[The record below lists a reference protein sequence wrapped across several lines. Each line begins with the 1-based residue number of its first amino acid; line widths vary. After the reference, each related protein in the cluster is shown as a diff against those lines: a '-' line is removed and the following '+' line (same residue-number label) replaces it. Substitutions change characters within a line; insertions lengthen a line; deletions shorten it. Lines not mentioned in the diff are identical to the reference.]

1 MRRLAIKIGAIL
13 AGWTLLGTF
22 WAVNRSLYR
31 LTIGQ
36 TANFGE
42 YLRLV
47 LADYWLWALLTPAI
61 FYLAQKFQ
69 FTRRNW
75 LRNSAVHFCG
85 YIALSVLHEALGLL
99 LRLPGS
105 IPAGFHG
112 SLLKLRVVESL
123 NEDFWMYWPIVVI
136 WSLVE
141 YYQRY
146 RERDLRASQLS
157 EQLARAELQALRN
170 QLHPHFLFNALNS
183 ITVLIH
189 EDIEAA
195 DDMLA
200 DLAHL
205 LRAYLTGCEEQEMD
219 LGREIELL
227 NTYVRIQQRRF
238 EDRIAW
244 VTDIPD
250 HLLDAKVPA
259 LLLQPL
265 VENAIVHGIAPR
277 SGPGRVR
284 IEAREVGADLRLE
297 VSDDGDGF
305 PVDYEEGVGVANTRA
320 RLEQLYGRRQSF
332 DVQSGSETG
341 TVVRVVLPLR
351 FAEPV
356 TEKDLHENTN
366 PDRRRRTSGTAENS
380 VAASS

>member
-1 MRRLAIKIGAIL
+1 MRRLAIKIGAIF

-36 TANFGE
+36 AANFGE

-85 YIALSVLHEALGLL
+85 YIALSILHEALELL
-99 LRLPGS
+99 LHIPGF

-112 SLLKLRVVESL
+112 SLLKLRVVQSL

-146 RERDLRASQLS
+146 RERDLKASQLS
-157 EQLARAELQALRN
+157 EQLVRAELQALRN

-183 ITVLIH
+183 ITALIH

-200 DLAHL
+200 DLAYL
-205 LRAYLTGCEEQEMD
+205 LRAYLTGCDEQVMA
-219 LGREIELL
+219 LGREVDLL

-238 EDRIAW
+238 EDRITW
-244 VTDIPD
+244 VTDIPAN
-250 HLLDAKVPA
+250 LLDAHVPA

-277 SGPGRVR
+277 SGPGRVQ
-284 IEAREVGADLRLE
+284 IKARADGTSLRLE
-297 VSDDGDGF
+297 VSDDGIGF
-305 PVDYEEGVGVANTRA
+305 PVDCQEGVGIANTRA
-320 RLEQLYGRRQSF
+320 RLAQLYGGHQSF
-332 DVQSGSETG
+332 DVQRRSGTG

-351 FAEPV
+351 FAGPI

-366 PDRRRRTSGTAENS
+366 GDRRRRASGAPEDSVVTSP
-380 VAASS
+380 

>member
-1 MRRLAIKIGAIL
+1 VNTSVSFSPIIGCGLSSHRLSSIWRK
-13 AGWTLLGTF
+13 
-22 WAVNRSLYR
+22 
-31 LTIGQ
+31 
-36 TANFGE
+36 
-42 YLRLV
+42 
-47 LADYWLWALLTPAI
+47 
-61 FYLAQKFQ
+61 KFQ

-85 YIALSVLHEALGLL
+85 YIALSIFHEALGLL
-99 LRLPGS
+99 LHIPGF
-105 IPAGFHG
+105 IPAGFHD

-146 RERDLRASQLS
+146 RERDLKASQLS
-157 EQLARAELQALRN
+157 EQLVRAELQALRN

-183 ITVLIH
+183 ITALIH

-200 DLAHL
+200 DLAYL
-205 LRAYLTGCEEQEMD
+205 LRAYLTGCDEQVME
-219 LGREIELL
+219 LGREVDLL

-238 EDRIAW
+238 EDRITW
-244 VTDIPD
+244 VTDIPAN
-250 HLLDAKVPA
+250 LLDAHVPA

-277 SGPGRVR
+277 SGRGRVQ
-284 IEAREVGADLRLE
+284 IKARADGTSLRLE
-297 VSDDGDGF
+297 VSDDGIGF
-305 PVDYEEGVGVANTRA
+305 PVDCQEGVGIANTRA
-320 RLEQLYGRRQSF
+320 RLSQLYGGHQSF
-332 DVQSGSETG
+332 DVQRRSGTG

-351 FAEPV
+351 FAEPI
-356 TEKDLHENTN
+356 TEKDLNENTN
-366 PDRRRRTSGTAENS
+366 GDRGRRASGAPEDSVVTSP
-380 VAASS
+380 